1 MASDQSVEIRRVLTR
16 RCASLGIPIS
26 GIFELTPR
34 CNLRCKMCYVRL
46 TPAQMAPI
54 GTELTAQQW
63 LELAREAREA
73 GLTFLLLTGG
83 EPTLRSDF
91 EEIYAELAQMGFS
104 ISINTNGTLL
114 TPSLRRL
121 WHSFPP
127 SQVNVTLYGT
137 SREDYNTLCGD
148 PDAFDRVVEALQ
160 WLKSEGILVHLNT
173 TIVPENMASWERLEQ
188 FGDALGIGLRMTT
201 YCFPP
206 VRREVCGV
214 CDGFRRI
221 TAEEAGNLTVR
232 DILYREGVE
241 SIRKRAAS
249 MSAPPSSDCRLDT
262 GESISCMAGRA
273 QFWVNWY
280 GGMTPC
286 GMLPEPQVHPMAEGF
301 PAAWDRLRQQTAQI
315 RLCPECSTCKE
326 RHTCMNC
333 AAVIYTETGT
343 FTEKPEYMCWLNRAY
358 RQALKQYSGEE
369 LSPFFPQ

>member
-1 MASDQSVEIRRVLTR
+1 
-16 RCASLGIPIS
+16 
-26 GIFELTPR
+26 
-34 CNLRCKMCYVRL
+34 
-46 TPAQMAPI
+46 
-54 GTELTAQQW
+54 
-63 LELAREAREA
+63 
-73 GLTFLLLTGG
+73 
-83 EPTLRSDF
+83 
-91 EEIYAELAQMGFS
+91 
-104 ISINTNGTLL
+104 
-114 TPSLRRL
+114 
-121 WHSFPP
+121 
-127 SQVNVTLYGT
+127 VTLYGT
-137 SREDYNTLCGD
+137 SREDYDALCGD

-160 WLKSEGILVHLNT
+160 WLKAEGILVHLNT
-173 TIVPENMASWERLEQ
+173 TIAPENMASWERLEQ
-188 FGDALGIGLRMTT
+188 FGDTLGIGLRMTT

-221 TAEEAGNLTVR
+221 TAEEAGDLTVR